1 MSAINTGTINVN
13 YPVAGTNNSSEGFR
27 TNFSGIKNN
36 LDTAGA
42 EITDLQNKVIVK
54 SALTGITLNNDMANT
69 LISNALTLGFRAT
82 TFNLGNN
89 LSGTVSIDLTKGDV
103 HYGTITDDI
112 SLQFSKWAPT
122 GTQSNVQLI
131 LTVSDPSAEYTI
143 TLPANVTNGMTTLE
157 NYSGNGSSGG
167 TIVVPN
173 GISLLHYNFTTIN
186 CGTNIEVQPLDRPR
200 NGLCVTV
207 PASAS
212 SPGYPG
218 QIAYDSGYVY
228 VCVATDT
235 WKRASLS
242 TW

>member
-13 YPVAGTNNSSEGFR
+13 YPVAGINNSSEGFR

-122 GTQSNVQLI
+122 GTQSSVQLI
-131 LTVSDPSAEYTI
+131 LTVSNPTAGYTI
-143 TLPANVTNGMTTLE
+143 TLPANVTNGMTTIE
-157 NYSGNGSSGG
+157 NYVGNGSSGG
-167 TIVVPN
+167 VITVPN
-173 GISLLHYNFTTIN
+173 GISLLHFNFTTIN
-186 CGTNIEVQPLDRPR
+186 CGTNIEIQPLDRPR
-200 NGLCVTV
+200 NGLCVTA
-207 PASAS
+207 PSTAI

-228 VCVATDT
+228 VCIATNT